1 MPVAS
6 AWQIESALP
15 GTAWPAVPAPDAAA
29 LLAMHYQFEHTQWLT
44 ADALASLQL
53 SQVASLLVHAYAS
66 VPHYRE
72 RWAGLYD
79 PSVPLTWSKF
89 ARLPLLTRTDLQTR
103 FDLVKSARIPA
114 QHGAVVEARTSGSTG
129 TPVCVLKTELCGL
142 FWRAFTLR
150 DHAWHR
156 RDLGG
161 KLAAIRHGVSRTE
174 GEGWGSATQ
183 GAVHTGRAATFPV
196 TADVGEQLDWLQ
208 GQNPDYLLSHP
219 TNLAA
224 LAQLSM
230 ERGVRL
236 SRLREARTSGE
247 VVSMEV
253 RDLCRA
259 AWNVGVSDMY
269 SSNELGYIALQCPD
283 TGCYHVMAEG
293 VVVEVLDDAGEPCKP
308 GMTGRIVVTALNN
321 FATPLVRYEIGDFA
335 EVGAPCSCGRGL
347 PVLLRIIG
355 RVRNMLVMSNGK
367 HFWPG
372 FGLRGLT
379 EELRIRQHQLVQRTF
394 ELIEV
399 RLVVDAPLDAGQE
412 GRLRKQLLSKLPP
425 EFRVDVVYCDVIPR
439 SAGGKFEDFVSE
451 VEYRPV

>member
-1 MPVAS
+1 MTP
-6 AWQIESALP
+6 AWHIESALP

-29 LLAMHYQFEHTQWLT
+29 LLALHYQFEHTQWLA
-44 ADALASLQL
+44 ADALSALQL
-53 SQVASLLVHAYAS
+53 TQLASVAAHAYAT

-79 PSVPLTWSKF
+79 PSAPLTWEAF
-89 ARLPLLTRTDLQTR
+89 ARLPLLTRSDLQTR
-103 FDLVKSARIPA
+103 FELMKSVRIPA

-129 TPVCVLKTELCGL
+129 TPVCVLKTAVCGL
-142 FWRAFTLR
+142 AWRAFTLR

-161 KLAAIRHGVSRTE
+161 KLAAIRHGVARAE
-174 GEGWGSATQ
+174 GDGWGGATQ
-183 GAVHTGRAATFPV
+183 GAVRTGRAATFPV

-208 GQNPDYLLSHP
+208 SQNPDYLLSHP

-236 SRLREARTSGE
+236 PRLREARTSGE
-247 VVSMEV
+247 IVSAEV
-253 RDLCRA
+253 RKLCRA

-293 VVVEVLDDAGEPCKP
+293 VVVEVLDDTGKSCKP
-308 GMTGRIVVTALNN
+308 GMIGRVVATALNN
-321 FATPLVRYEIGDFA
+321 FATPLLRYEIGDFA
-335 EVGAPCSCGRGL
+335 EVGAPCRCGRGL
-347 PVLLRIIG
+347 PALSRIIG
-355 RVRNMLVMSNGK
+355 RVRNMLVMANGK
-367 HFWPG
+367 RFWPG

-379 EELRIRQHQLVQRTF
+379 GELRIRQHQLVQKSR

-399 RLVVDAPLDAGQE
+399 RLVADAPLDAAQE
-412 GRLRKQLLSKLPP
+412 GRLRRQLLSKLPP
-425 EFRVDVVYCDVIPR
+425 EFRVNVVYCDAIPR

-451 VEYRPV
+451 VEHPPA